1 MKPSTVN
8 DTSSFYAGG
17 EDPSLLWELTV
28 CQSLASV
35 ASAYQAALVRPAPY
49 GALLARFLAP
59 RVGLAPGWSVLEI
72 GGGYGTLMAAFLG
85 EVSAREATLVDVSPY
100 FGGEQRRALAGFS
113 GCRFVTGDAAEVLA
127 GLPGRVDL
135 AVCNEVLGD
144 LPTVTG
150 ISREELLAA
159 LADGSAAGALGEVAE
174 AVRRYGLD
182 LSDAPESFAF
192 NLGAVKLL
200 ERLAPVAR
208 CVFLSEH
215 GCDTVVPEPWGD
227 FLVPTPGDGYPR
239 RIPLK
244 GHDEYSIRFGHLAR
258 VAEVLGY
265 RVERLHLAQVVGLRS
280 DDGIRSMARARTTAT
295 ETAEVVAELCEHIAD
310 YQCLVLVKRPTH
322 SS

>member
-1 MKPSTVN
+1 
-8 DTSSFYAGG
+8 
-17 EDPSLLWELTV
+17 
-28 CQSLASV
+28 
-35 ASAYQAALVRPAPY
+35 
-49 GALLARFLAP
+49 
-59 RVGLAPGWSVLEI
+59 
-72 GGGYGTLMAAFLG
+72 
-85 EVSAREATLVDVSPY
+85 
-100 FGGEQRRALAGFS
+100 
-113 GCRFVTGDAAEVLA
+113 
-127 GLPGRVDL
+127 
-135 AVCNEVLGD
+135 
-144 LPTVTG
+144 
-150 ISREELLAA
+150 
-159 LADGSAAGALGEVAE
+159 
-174 AVRRYGLD
+174 
-182 LSDAPESFAF
+182 
-192 NLGAVKLL
+192 VKLL

-280 DDGIRSMARARTTAT
+280 DDGIRSMARARATAT

-322 SS
+322 SP